1 VAVDQPERPG
11 DAVPA
16 RRSAGADLP
25 LLVSAAALAGL
36 PPDRAVVVDC
46 RFDLARP
53 GAGRAAFLEGH
64 IPGARYAHLDED
76 LAAPPRP
83 DTGRHPLPDP
93 AAFAATCG
101 RLGISRD
108 RWVIA
113 YDDASGAFAARLW
126 WLLRWAGH
134 PAVSLLDGGFA
145 AWRAAGLP
153 VESGPAAAAPAEF
166 SPASGAEPT
175 ITATGL
181 ATALAAGTRQLVDV
195 RAPERFAGRVEPIDP
210 VAGHVPGAVNLP
222 FARALGPD
230 QRFRPPA
237 ELRELYAPLL
247 AGGSPADLVFMCGS
261 GVTACHGL
269 FAMTL
274 AGLPGAA
281 LYPGSWSE
289 WIRDPSRPVATG

>member
-1 VAVDQPERPG
+1 MAVDQPEPTAAAG
-11 DAVPA
+11 PA
-16 RRSAGADLP
+16 RRSAGRDLP
-25 LLVSAAALAGL
+25 LLVSVAELAAL
-36 PPDRAVVVDC
+36 PPGRAVVVDC

-53 GAGRAAFLEGH
+53 GAGRAAWLDGH

-76 LAAPPRP
+76 LSSPPGP
-83 DTGRHPLPDP
+83 ATGRHPLPEP
-93 AAFAATCG
+93 AAFAASCT
-101 RLGISRD
+101 RIGISRD
-108 RWVIA
+108 SWVIA

-153 VESGPAAAAPAEF
+153 VEPGAVAVTPAVF

-175 ITATGL
+175 IAAGEL
-181 ATALAAGTRQLVDV
+181 ATALAAGSRRLVDV

-222 FARALGPD
+222 FARALGPG
-230 QRFRPPA
+230 QQFRPPA

-247 AGGSPADLVFMCGS
+247 AGRSPADVVFMCGS
-261 GVTACHGL
+261 GVTACHGI

-274 AGLPGAA
+274 AGLPGAT

-289 WIRDPSRPVATG
+289 WIRDPERPVATG

>member
-1 VAVDQPERPG
+1 MAVDQPERP
-11 DAVPA
+11 AAPA
-16 RRSAGADLP
+16 TGRRSAGTDSP
-25 LLVSAAALAGL
+25 LLVSVAELSALSPA
-36 PPDRAVVVDC
+36 RAVVVDC

-53 GAGRAAFLEGH
+53 GAGRTAWLEGH

-76 LAAPPRP
+76 LASPPGP
-83 DTGRHPLPDP
+83 GTGRHPLPDP
-93 AAFAATCG
+93 AAFAATCA
-101 RLGISRD
+101 RLGISRGS
-108 RWVIA
+108 WVIA

-134 PAVSLLDGGFA
+134 PAVSLLDGGIA

-153 VESGPAAAAPAEF
+153 VESGPGTVAPAVF
-166 SPASGAEPT
+166 RAASGAEPT
-175 ITATGL
+175 VAAGE
-181 ATALAAGTRQLVDV
+181 LAAGLAAGSRRLVDV

-230 QRFRPPA
+230 QRFRPPD

-247 AGGSPADLVFMCGS
+247 EGRVPADVVFMCGS
-261 GVTACHGL
+261 GVTACHGI

-274 AGLPGAA
+274 AGLPGAT

-289 WIRDPSRPVATG
+289 WIRDPARPVATG

>member
-1 VAVDQPERPG
+1 VAVDQPEQPG
-11 DAVPA
+11 DAAPA

-25 LLVSAAALAGL
+25 LLVSAADLAAL
-36 PPDRAVVVDC
+36 PPGRAVVVDC

-53 GAGRAAFLEGH
+53 AAGRAAFLEGH
-64 IPGARYAHLDED
+64 IPGAGYAHLDED
-76 LAAPPRP
+76 LSSPPGP
-83 DTGRHPLPDP
+83 ATGRHPLPDP

-134 PAVSLLDGGFA
+134 QAVSLLDGGFG

-153 VESGPAAAAPAEF
+153 MESGPGTAAAAVFRPA
-166 SPASGAEPT
+166 ADAEPT
-175 ITATGL
+175 ITAAEL
-181 ATALAAGTRQLVDV
+181 ATALATGARQLVDV
-195 RAPERFAGRVEPIDP
+195 RAAERFTGQVEPIDP

-222 FARALGPD
+222 FTRALGPD
-230 QRFRPPA
+230 QRFRPPG
-237 ELRELYAPLL
+237 ELREMYAPLL
-247 AGGSPADLVFMCGS
+247 EGRSPAHVVFMCGS
-261 GVTACHGL
+261 GVTACHGI

-274 AGLPGAA
+274 AGLPGAV

-289 WIRDPSRPVATG
+289 WIRDPARPIAAG